1 MKAIKAEELRE
12 LSVEELQK
20 KLISVEMDFAELKFK
35 HSLNQLENPMLLRTM
50 KRDIARINTIL
61 TAKNKSM

>member
-12 LSVEELQK
+12 LTVEELQK

-61 TAKNKSM
+61 TAKNTSM

>member
-61 TAKNKSM
+61 TAKNTSM

>member
-20 KLISVEMDFAELKFK
+20 KLVSVEMDMADLKFK
-35 HSLNQLENPMLLRTM
+35 HSLNKLENPMLLRTM

-61 TAKNKSM
+61 TAKNTSM

>member
-1 MKAIKAEELRE
+1 MKAIKADELRE